1 MGKANATMKKTPL
14 LVAALFTLAC
24 SGTEPGPLRLTMSLD
39 KAAIAMDDSI
49 RVVLSVV
56 NASPRPVMVYPASA
70 YGPCGFSGFEVFDRT
85 GRMALEG
92 YFCLGAAIYYVPDP
106 VSLNPGESMQIT
118 RWWHPAHAYIDG
130 EPIAPGLY
138 YLRGS
143 VVTMDQT
150 VETPAREV
158 IVGG

>member
-1 MGKANATMKKTPL
+1 MKKTLP

-39 KAAIAMDDSI
+39 RAAIAMDDSI
-49 RVVLSVV
+49 RIVLSVV
-56 NASPRPVMVYPASA
+56 NASSRPVMVYPASA
-70 YGPCGFSGFEVFDRT
+70 YGPCGFSGFEVYDRT
-85 GRMALEG
+85 GRRALEG
-92 YFCLGAAIYYVPDP
+92 YFCIGAAAIYFVPDP

-118 RWWHPAHAYIDG
+118 RWWHPAQAYIEG

-138 YLRGS
+138 YLRGA
-143 VVTMDQT
+143 VVTLDQT